1 MTQYETSKLCQKN
14 ERVGIKNR
22 IKKKNLYIS
31 QSTVLSLAKL
41 PI

>member
-1 MTQYETSKLCQKN
+1 MTQYEHSSCIKERKSRNKKN
-14 ERVGIKNR
+14 